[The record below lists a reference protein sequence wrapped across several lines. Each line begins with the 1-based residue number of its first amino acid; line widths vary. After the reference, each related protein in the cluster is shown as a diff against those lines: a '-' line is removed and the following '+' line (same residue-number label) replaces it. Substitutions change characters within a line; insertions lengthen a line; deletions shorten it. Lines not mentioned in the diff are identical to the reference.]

1 MGLAV
6 ICLKIS
12 LGTVFGLA
20 SLVWVK
26 GETTQTNQQCDA
38 KPAHLYP
45 NASQNGI
52 IQVNANELEELLA
65 TSQVPVMVE
74 FYATW
79 CGDCQVGNVSA
90 NIYLVHSFDIFISY
104 YHFIVQSSSFV
115 N

>member
-1 MGLAV
+1 MGEAIMGLAV

-20 SLVWVK
+20 SLVWVQ
-26 GETTQTNQQCDA
+26 GEISKSNLQCDA

-52 IQVNANELEELLA
+52 IQVNANKLEELLA

-79 CGDCQVGNVSA
+79 CGDCQVG
-90 NIYLVHSFDIFISY
+90 HRRIF
-104 YHFIVQSSSFV
+104 
-115 N
+115 

>member
-1 MGLAV
+1 MGEAIMGLAV

-26 GETTQTNQQCDA
+26 GETTKTNQQCDA

-79 CGDCQVGNVSA
+79 CGDCQVSNS
-90 NIYLVHSFDIFISY
+90 NHMTIFKFD
-104 YHFIVQSSSFV
+104 QLC
-115 N
+115 